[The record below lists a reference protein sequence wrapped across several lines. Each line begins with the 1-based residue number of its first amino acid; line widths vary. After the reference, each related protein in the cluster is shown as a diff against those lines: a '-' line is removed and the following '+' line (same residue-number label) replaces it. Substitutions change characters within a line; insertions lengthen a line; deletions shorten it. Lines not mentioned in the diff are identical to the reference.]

1 MNFPNNFEALK
12 NKMINNNFQKAIQSG
27 NVYDFFRGK
36 GSYFIS
42 SPDYDWHVH
51 GAQMGGAA
59 RVYAEESR
67 EHSKEFDKFFLE
79 FLDSLEVSEDDLNH
93 LLANLSS
100 YCAQKSR
107 GGFTYSFL
115 FENQNGPEWDSVNR
129 YLNEVSKSSFF
140 ENVKSQISRHA
151 NFLNKKGYRFLSLI
165 FEVL

>member
-1 MNFPNNFEALK
+1 MT
-12 NKMINNNFQKAIQSG
+12 NNNFQKAIQSG

-42 SPDYDWHVH
+42 SPDYDGHVH

-140 ENVKSQISRHA
+140 GNVKSQIARHA
-151 NFLNKKGYRFLSLI
+151 NFINKKGYKFLSYI
-165 FEVL
+165 FETL

>member
-1 MNFPNNFEALK
+1 
-12 NKMINNNFQKAIQSG
+12 MINNNFQKAIESG
-27 NVYDFFRGK
+27 SVHDFFRGK
-36 GSYFIS
+36 GSYFIP
-42 SPDYDWHVH
+42 SPDYDGHVH

-67 EHSKEFDKFFLE
+67 EHSKEFDKFFLEFLEFLE

-115 FENQNGPEWDSVNR
+115 FENQNGPEWNSVNR

-140 ENVKSQISRHA
+140 GNVKSQIARHA
-151 NFLNKKGYRFLSLI
+151 NFINKKGYKFLSYI
-165 FEVL
+165 FETL

>member
-1 MNFPNNFEALK
+1 
-12 NKMINNNFQKAIQSG
+12 MINNNFQKAIESG
-27 NVYDFFRGK
+27 SVHDFFRGK
-36 GSYFIS
+36 GSCFIP
-42 SPDYDWHVH
+42 SPDYDGHVH

-107 GGFTYSFL
+107 GGFTYSHL
-115 FENQNGPEWDSVNR
+115 FENQNEPEWGCVSR
-129 YLNEVSKSSFF
+129 YLNEVSKSYFF
-140 ENVKSQISRHA
+140 ENVETQISRHA
-151 NFLNKKGYRFLSLI
+151 NFIKKKGYKFLSDI
-165 FEVL
+165 FETL